1 MDYLPTR
8 LEMLLNL
15 PNYAHKR
22 SRIEES
28 TLEILF
34 RAYGHVSLKLKVE
47 GQRGLLLET
56 NRETKALGLFTPKIL
71 NVIQDYKIHITKY
84 CIIIYINKSVAM

>member
-1 MDYLPTR
+1 
-8 LEMLLNL
+8 MLLNL